1 MTFNEFALFDI
12 ALFLD
17 KTTTDYTS

>member
-12 ALFLD
+12 ALCLD